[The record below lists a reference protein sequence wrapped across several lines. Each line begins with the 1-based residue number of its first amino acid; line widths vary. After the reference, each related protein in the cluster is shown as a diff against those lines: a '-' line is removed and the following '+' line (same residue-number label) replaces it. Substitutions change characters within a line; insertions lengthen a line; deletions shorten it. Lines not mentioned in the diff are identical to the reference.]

1 MVTERMTDHASEHR
15 GAMASVASATDRE
28 QGAGVR
34 AERFGSPEPADGARA
49 VAVVEDL
56 ESAVALMRERGLR
69 VSAARRL
76 VVEALLA
83 ADGPMSAEQIS
94 EGIGG
99 RVPSSDIASV
109 YRNLQAFEDIGLVR
123 HVHLGHGPG
132 LHALAVAGER
142 EYLTCER
149 CADYRTV
156 VPEQL
161 DAVRSLIERQFGYR
175 ASFIHFPIVGLC
187 PPCAAAVAAERHPS
201 PRRS

>member
-1 MVTERMTDHASEHR
+1 VRTRTLNDAAAHGEPVAQEARAAAPALATRNLSA
-15 GAMASVASATDRE
+15 AMA
-28 QGAGVR
+28 
-34 AERFGSPEPADGARA
+34 F
-49 VAVVEDL
+49 
-56 ESAVALMRERGLR
+56 MRERGLR

-76 VVEALLA
+76 VLEALLA

-109 YRNLQAFEDIGLVR
+109 YRNLQAFADIGLVR

-149 CADYRTV
+149 CADYLAV
-156 VPEQL
+156 APEKL
-161 DAVRSLIERQFGYR
+161 DAVREEVERRFGYR
-175 ASFIHFPIVGLC
+175 ANFSHFPIVGLC
-187 PPCAAAVAAERHPS
+187 AACIRAVDA
-201 PRRS
+201 